1 MAITR
6 INVSDKMISLV
17 TKTNVISTGLGDV
30 DNLITGDSNVVD
42 AINTVRDLVTAFD
55 DSAEIVNITRNAFSA
70 SNLGGDGSI
79 SYNSSTGV
87 ISYTGP
93 DAADVRAHFSADSGL
108 DYDSALGLF
117 TLKNLSITNAHI
129 ANDTITSTKFSSL
142 VSFSI
147 LDEGGTTLKT
157 IYSPGS

>member
-6 INVSDKMISLV
+6 VNLSDKMVALV
-17 TKTNVISTGLGDV
+17 TKTNIISADVGDV
-30 DNLITGDSNVVD
+30 DNLVTGDSNVVD
-42 AINTVRDLVTAFD
+42 ALNTVRAIVGAFD
-55 DSAEIVNITRNAFSA
+55 DSSEIVSITRGAFSA
-70 SNLGGDGSI
+70 TNIGGDGSI

-129 ANDTITSTKFSSL
+129 ANDTLTSSKFNSL
-142 VSFSI
+142 VTFSI
-147 LDEGGTTLKT
+147 LDEGGTALKT
-157 IYSPGS
+157 IYGPGS